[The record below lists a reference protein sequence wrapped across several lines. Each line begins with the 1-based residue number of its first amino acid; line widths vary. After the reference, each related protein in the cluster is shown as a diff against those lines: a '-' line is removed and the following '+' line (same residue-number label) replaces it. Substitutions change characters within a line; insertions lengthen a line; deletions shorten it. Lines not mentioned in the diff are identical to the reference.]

1 MQRGNKALRGGKKN
15 KLPQGEPRK
24 GGIYEGAGN
33 SPERTKKNLA
43 ATYSP
48 ARLQYHRREGVS
60 LPCSGWERVSPPC
73 YGHQEVIQKHIAM
86 RPMTRSE
93 SER

>member
-1 MQRGNKALRGGKKN
+1 M
-15 KLPQGEPRK
+15 K
-24 GGIYEGAGN
+24 GL
-33 SPERTKKNLA
+33 ERAPKGRKKNLA